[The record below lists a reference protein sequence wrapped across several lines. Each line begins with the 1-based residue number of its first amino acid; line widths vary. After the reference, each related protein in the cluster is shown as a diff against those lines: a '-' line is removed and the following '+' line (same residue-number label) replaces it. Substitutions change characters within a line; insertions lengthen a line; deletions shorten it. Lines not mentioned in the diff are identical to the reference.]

1 MVLLVPKRITHR
13 VITGNFSFF
22 TKVRRDILQV
32 SLYCRAQLGRRCI
45 CAGLTAKVK
54 HGQGAYAAIS
64 SEVALMK
71 VEQPMVQEYRP
82 AEDEPFMNDRQVEYF
97 RNKLTEWKNQILEL
111 SKETIQDMQ
120 ADARNIP
127 DVADR
132 ASEETDRA
140 LELRTRDR
148 QRKVVAKIDA
158 ALRRID
164 EGSYGY
170 CEVTGEPIS
179 LRRLDARPIATLSL
193 EAQERHERREKV
205 HRDD

>member
-1 MVLLVPKRITHR
+1 MSEGTTATDTSRIE
-13 VITGNFSFF
+13 GADMKAENFLP
-22 TKVRRDILQV
+22 DD
-32 SLYCRAQLGRRCI
+32 
-45 CAGLTAKVK
+45 
-54 HGQGAYAAIS
+54 
-64 SEVALMK
+64 
-71 VEQPMVQEYRP
+71 YRP

-97 RNKLTEWKNQILEL
+97 RRKLSDWRVEL
-111 SKETIQDMQ
+111 LDDSRDTIEALQEGT
-120 ADARNIP
+120 RSIP

-148 QRKVVAKIDA
+148 QRKLVAKIDSA
-158 ALRRID
+158 MRRID
-164 EGSYGY
+164 EGEYGY

-179 LRRLDARPIATLSL
+179 LKRLDARPIATMSL

>member
-1 MVLLVPKRITHR
+1 MKAET
-13 VITGNFSFF
+13 F
-22 TKVRRDILQV
+22 
-32 SLYCRAQLGRRCI
+32 
-45 CAGLTAKVK
+45 
-54 HGQGAYAAIS
+54 IS
-64 SEVALMK
+64 DD
-71 VEQPMVQEYRP
+71 YRP
-82 AEDEPFMNDRQVEYF
+82 AEDEPFMNDKQLEYF
-97 RNKLTEWKNQILEL
+97 RRKLLAWKAEIVDDSRDTIEGLQ
-111 SKETIQDMQ
+111 ETT
-120 ADARNIP
+120 RNIP

-148 QRKVVAKIDA
+148 QRKLVAKIDA

-164 EGSYGY
+164 DGEYGY

-179 LRRLDARPIATLSL
+179 LKRLDARPIATMSL

>member
-1 MVLLVPKRITHR
+1 MH
-13 VITGNFSFF
+13 
-22 TKVRRDILQV
+22 
-32 SLYCRAQLGRRCI
+32 
-45 CAGLTAKVK
+45 GLSKSD
-54 HGQGAYAAIS
+54 AAIDT
-64 SEVALMK
+64 ALAGQQEGPGMK
-71 VEQPMVQEYRP
+71 AETFLPEDYRP
-82 AEDEPFMNDRQVEYF
+82 AEDEPFMNDRQLEYF
-97 RNKLTEWKNQILEL
+97 RRKLLDWKNDLLTESANTIEEL
-111 SKETIQDMQ
+111 QGT
-120 ADARNIP
+120 ARNIP

-148 QRKVVAKIDA
+148 QRKLISKIDA

-164 EGSYGY
+164 EGEYGY

-179 LRRLDARPIATLSL
+179 LKRLDARPIATMTL

>member
-1 MVLLVPKRITHR
+1 MWKDLC
-13 VITGNFSFF
+13 
-22 TKVRRDILQV
+22 V
-32 SLYCRAQLGRRCI
+32 SDHDLHEG
-45 CAGLTAKVK
+45 AK
-54 HGQGAYAAIS
+54 
-64 SEVALMK
+64 MK
-71 VEQPMVQEYRP
+71 QDKFLPDNYTP

-97 RNKLTEWKNQILEL
+97 RRKLIAWKNDLLME
-111 SKETIQDMQ
+111 SRETIEGLQDGT
-120 ADARNIP
+120 RNIP

-148 QRKVVAKIDA
+148 QRKLVAKIDA

-164 EGSYGY
+164 EGEYGY

-179 LRRLDARPIATLSL
+179 LKRLDARPIATMSL
-193 EAQERHERREKV
+193 EAQESHERREKV

>member
-1 MVLLVPKRITHR
+1 ML
-13 VITGNFSFF
+13 GESSG
-22 TKVRRDILQV
+22 TKI
-32 SLYCRAQLGRRCI
+32 
-45 CAGLTAKVK
+45 K
-54 HGQGAYAAIS
+54 GQTEGAEMKQ
-64 SEVALMK
+64 EVFL
-71 VEQPMVQEYRP
+71 PDDYRP
-82 AEDEPFMNDRQVEYF
+82 AEDEPFMNERQLEYF
-97 RNKLTEWKNQILEL
+97 RRKLLNWKTELLAE
-111 SKETIQDMQ
+111 SRDTIEGLQDSTR
-120 ADARNIP
+120 AIP

-148 QRKVVAKIDA
+148 QRKLVAKIDS

-164 EGSYGY
+164 EGEYGY

-179 LRRLDARPIATLSL
+179 LKRLDARPIATMSL

>member
-1 MVLLVPKRITHR
+1 MT
-13 VITGNFSFF
+13 
-22 TKVRRDILQV
+22 DIIGQ
-32 SLYCRAQLGRRCI
+32 SEG
-45 CAGLTAKVK
+45 AKMK
-54 HGQGAYAAIS
+54 Q
-64 SEVALMK
+64 EVFL
-71 VEQPMVQEYRP
+71 PDDYRP
-82 AEDEPFMNDRQVEYF
+82 AEDEPFMSERQTEYF
-97 RNKLTEWKNQILEL
+97 RRKLLNWKQEL
-111 SKETIQDMQ
+111 LAGSRDTIEGLQDGT
-120 ADARNIP
+120 RNIP

-148 QRKVVAKIDA
+148 QRKLVSKIDA

-164 EGSYGY
+164 EGEYGY

-179 LRRLDARPIATLSL
+179 LRRLDARPIATMSL